1 MAIIGNIPYFQT
13 NPCLKWWHHQ
23 PGILG
28 PLDILLSKDISKL
41 IRAGTTEPKRI
52 KPEIFSDRRGSFK
65 VVTAEEGP
73 WSWSDENFIKL
84 SPEKNDQSWYYRK
97 TLKWFSNVLWQGDH
111 KSLLLPICV
120 NLVQLLKPFFLSI
133 GSEKRLLQPLGSA
146 CARKGHWKKPRS
158 MPCSCMPM
166 LHTHKWT
173 ERDASH
179 LKLNFSKFFVSE
191 NGLSPRPTT
200 VNPWY
205 FPICPL
211 FKRTWRSTPH
221 PTLVDIP
228 QLLRLK
234 STWIVLQRKPDS
246 QHVRLEISLGYWH
259 LGSLRTGI
267 YHVYIHIY
275 IYIYTS
281 HMYIYSRQAHVFLLK
296 SLLCIRSWAPAIF
309 NSAGDTNPLPCQ
321 TIVKIE
327 HMSGPACLFWVI
339 SFER

>member
-84 SPEKNDQSWYYRK
+84 SPEQNDQSWYYRK

-179 LKLNFSKFFVSE
+179 LKLNFSKFFVCLKMGYPQDPQRLIHGIFPYVPYS
-191 NGLSPRPTT
+191 NGHEDQ
-200 VNPWY
+200 
-205 FPICPL
+205 
-211 FKRTWRSTPH
+211 PH
-221 PTLVDIP
+221 I
-228 QLLRLK
+228 
-234 STWIVLQRKPDS
+234 
-246 QHVRLEISLGYWH
+246 QHS
-259 LGSLRTGI
+259 SI
-267 YHVYIHIY
+267 YHSCCASNRHELSYRESLTVS
-275 IYIYTS
+275 TC
-281 HMYIYSRQAHVFLLK
+281 VLK
-296 SLLCIRSWAPAIF
+296 YPWDIDI
-309 NSAGDTNPLPCQ
+309 
-321 TIVKIE
+321 
-327 HMSGPACLFWVI
+327 
-339 SFER
+339 